1 MVRGTAESA
10 GGPEIPRPP
19 RNDLER
25 RRTLIR
31 RSVIGGLVVLC
42 LVVFTAYFREGDAGG
57 GPMHGAQRMAGS
69 AVAPLQSVG
78 SRVVQPFVDGWDWVT
93 GLFDARGENEQL
105 REENAAL
112 RAQVLAAT
120 DQAAEVARLR
130 GLLRIT
136 DDVPSGYTPVIAAI
150 VGRSPTNWYSRA
162 RLDTGTSDGVVVNS
176 PVVAA
181 AAPGSALVGVIT
193 QASRGSSVVT
203 FITDS
208 STRVGATVDGSGGAL
223 GVLRPTVAGQLML
236 DGVPREF
243 RVRDGAVVRTA
254 GFVAD
259 MRLPSV
265 FPRGIPVGQ
274 VAGAGSRDVDT
285 FQTIQ
290 VTPYVDV
297 RALSSVAVLT
307 PRSAAARR
315 RAEG

>member
-1 MVRGTAESA
+1 MAVC
-10 GGPEIPRPP
+10 
-19 RNDLER
+19 
-25 RRTLIR
+25 LI
-31 RSVIGGLVVLC
+31 L
-42 LVVFTAYFREGDAGG
+42 FTAYFREGGS
-57 GPMHGAQRMAGS
+57 GPAHGAQQVAGS
-69 AVAPLQSVG
+69 VVAPLQSIG
-78 SRVVQPFVDGWDWVT
+78 SRAVAPFRDGWDWVT
-93 GLFDARGENEQL
+93 GLFTARSEADRL
-105 REENAAL
+105 REENTAL
-112 RAQVLAAT
+112 RAQVLAST

-130 GLLRIT
+130 ALLRVV
-136 DDVPSGYTPVIAAI
+136 DDVPTGYRPVLASI

-162 RLDTGTSDGVVVNS
+162 RIDAGTNDGVVVNS

-181 AAPGSALVGVIT
+181 ATPGSALVGVIT
-193 QASRGSSVVT
+193 SASIGSSVVT

-223 GVLRPTVAGQLML
+223 GVLRPTVGGQLTM

-265 FPRGIPVGQ
+265 YPRGIPVGQ
-274 VAGAGSRDVDT
+274 VAGAGSRPVDT

-290 VTPYVDV
+290 VTPFADV
-297 RALSSVAVLT
+297 RALSTVAVLT
-307 PRSAAARR
+307 PQSAAAKR

>member
-1 MVRGTAESA
+1 M
-10 GGPEIPRPP
+10 
-19 RNDLER
+19 
-25 RRTLIR
+25 
-31 RSVIGGLVVLC
+31 IGALVVVC
-42 LVVFTAYFREGDAGG
+42 LILFTAYFREDGD
-57 GPMHGAQRMAGS
+57 GPVTGTQQLAGS
-69 AVAPLQSVG
+69 VVAPLQSIG
-78 SRVVQPFVDGWDWVT
+78 SRVVQPFRDGWDWVT
-93 GLFDARGENEQL
+93 GLVDARGQNDRL

-130 GLLRIT
+130 ALLRLV
-136 DDVPSGYTPVIAAI
+136 DDTPTGYAPVLASI

-162 RLDTGTSDGVVVNS
+162 RIDAGTSDGVVVNS

-181 AAPGSALVGVIT
+181 ATPGSSLVGVIT
-193 QASRGSSVVT
+193 SASRGSSVVT

-223 GVLRPTVAGQLML
+223 GVLRPTVGGQMMM

-274 VAGAGSRDVDT
+274 VAGAGSQPVDT
-285 FQTIQ
+285 FRTIQ
-290 VTPYVDV
+290 VTPFVDV
-297 RALSSVAVLT
+297 RALSTVAVLA
-307 PRSAAARR
+307 PRSAAAKR

>member
-1 MVRGTAESA
+1 M
-10 GGPEIPRPP
+10 
-19 RNDLER
+19 
-25 RRTLIR
+25 
-31 RSVIGGLVVLC
+31 VLC
-42 LVVFTAYFREGDAGG
+42 LLVFTAYFRESTG
-57 GPMHGAQRMAGS
+57 GPMHGAQKLAGG

-78 SRVVQPFVDGWDWVT
+78 SRIVQPFRDGWDWVA
-93 GLFDARGENEQL
+93 GLFDARGENDRL
-105 REENAAL
+105 TEENAAL
-112 RAQVLAAT
+112 RAKVLSLS
-120 DQAAEVARLR
+120 DQRAEVARLR
-130 GLLRIT
+130 ALLRI
-136 DDVPSGYTPVIAAI
+136 DDSVPTGYTAVMTSII
-150 VGRSPTNWYSRA
+150 GRSPTNWYSRA
-162 RLDTGTSDGVVVNS
+162 RLDAGTSDGIVVNS

-181 AAPGSALVGVIT
+181 GEPGSSLIGVISSV
-193 QASRGSSVVT
+193 SRGSSVVT

-208 STRVGATVDGSGGAL
+208 SVRVGSTVDGSGGAL
-223 GVLRPTVAGQLML
+223 GVLRPTVAGQLTL

-243 RVRDGAVVRTA
+243 RVRPGSVVRTA

-274 VAGAGSRDVDT
+274 VVGAGSRDVDT

-297 RALSSVAVLT
+297 RSLASVAVLA

>member
-1 MVRGTAESA
+1 MVVC
-10 GGPEIPRPP
+10 
-19 RNDLER
+19 
-25 RRTLIR
+25 LI
-31 RSVIGGLVVLC
+31 L
-42 LVVFTAYFREGDAGG
+42 FTAYFREGGS
-57 GPMHGAQRMAGS
+57 GPAHGTQQIAGS
-69 AVAPLQSVG
+69 AVAPLQSIG
-78 SRVVQPFVDGWDWVT
+78 SRAVQPFRDGWDWVA
-93 GLFDARGENEQL
+93 GLFSANSENDRL

-130 GLLRIT
+130 ALLRIT
-136 DDVPSGYTPVIAAI
+136 DDVPGGYRPVVASI

-162 RLDTGTSDGVVVNS
+162 RIDAGTNDGVMVNS

-181 AAPGSALVGVIT
+181 AAPGSSLVGVIT
-193 QASRGSSVVT
+193 SATLGSSIVT

-223 GVLRPTVAGQLML
+223 GVLRPSVGGQLMM

-274 VAGAGSRDVDT
+274 VAGAGFQPVDT
-285 FQTIQ
+285 F
-290 VTPYVDV
+290 
-297 RALSSVAVLT
+297 
-307 PRSAAARR
+307 
-315 RAEG
+315 

>member
-1 MVRGTAESA
+1 MLV
-10 GGPEIPRPP
+10 
-19 RNDLER
+19 
-25 RRTLIR
+25 R

-42 LVVFTAYFREGDAGG
+42 LVVFTAYFREGGN
-57 GPMHGAQRMAGS
+57 GPMHGAQRLAGS
-69 AVAPLQSVG
+69 TAAPLQSIG
-78 SRVVQPFVDGWDWVT
+78 SRVVQPFVDGLGWVT
-93 GLFDARGENEQL
+93 GLFEARGEVERL
-105 REENAAL
+105 REENATL
-112 RAQVLAAT
+112 RAQVLSSS
-120 DQAAEVARLR
+120 DQTAEIARLR

-136 DDVPSGYTPVIAAI
+136 GDVPGGYRPVVASI
-150 VGRSPTNWYSRA
+150 VGRSPTNWYARA
-162 RLDTGTSDGVVVNS
+162 RIDVGTSDGVVVNS

-223 GVLRPTVAGQLML
+223 GVLRPTVAGQLMM
-236 DGVPREF
+236 DGVPRAF
-243 RVRDGAVVRTA
+243 RVRDGAVVRSA
-254 GFVAD
+254 GFVAG
-259 MRLPSV
+259 MGLPSV

-285 FQTIQ
+285 FQAIQ

-297 RALSSVAVLT
+297 RALTSVAALA
-307 PRSAAARR
+307 PQSAAAKR

>member
-1 MVRGTAESA
+1 MVVC
-10 GGPEIPRPP
+10 
-19 RNDLER
+19 
-25 RRTLIR
+25 LI
-31 RSVIGGLVVLC
+31 L
-42 LVVFTAYFREGDAGG
+42 FTAYFREGGSGPAHGTQQIAGG
-57 GPMHGAQRMAGS
+57 V
-69 AVAPLQSVG
+69 VAPLQSIG
-78 SRVVQPFVDGWDWVT
+78 SRAVQPFRDGWDWVA
-93 GLFDARGENEQL
+93 GLFSANSENDRL

-130 GLLRIT
+130 ALLRIT
-136 DDVPSGYTPVIAAI
+136 DDVPGGYRPVVASI

-162 RLDTGTSDGVVVNS
+162 RIDAGTNDGVMVNS

-181 AAPGSALVGVIT
+181 AAPGSSLVGVIT
-193 QASRGSSVVT
+193 SATVGSSIVT

-223 GVLRPTVAGQLML
+223 GVLRPSVGGQLMM

-274 VAGAGSRDVDT
+274 VAGAGSQPVDT

-290 VTPYVDV
+290 VTPFVDV

-307 PRSAAARR
+307 PQSAAAMR

>member
-1 MVRGTAESA
+1 M
-10 GGPEIPRPP
+10 PRPP
-19 RNDLER
+19 GNGIER

-31 RSVIGGLVVLC
+31 RSVVGGLVVLC
-42 LVVFTAYFREGDAGG
+42 LIAFTVYFREGGN

-69 AVAPLQSVG
+69 VSAPLQSIG
-78 SRVVQPFVDGWDWVT
+78 SRVVQPFVDGWGWVT
-93 GLFDARGENEQL
+93 GLFDARGEAERL

-112 RAQVLAAT
+112 RAQVLSSS
-120 DQAAEVARLR
+120 DQTAEIARLR
-130 GLLRIT
+130 GLLRAT
-136 DDVPSGYTPVIAAI
+136 GDAPAGYRPVVASI

-162 RLDTGTSDGVVVNS
+162 RIDAGTSDGVVVNS

-181 AAPGSALVGVIT
+181 AAPGAALVGVIT

-236 DGVPREF
+236 DGVPRDF

-307 PRSAAARR
+307 PQSAAARR